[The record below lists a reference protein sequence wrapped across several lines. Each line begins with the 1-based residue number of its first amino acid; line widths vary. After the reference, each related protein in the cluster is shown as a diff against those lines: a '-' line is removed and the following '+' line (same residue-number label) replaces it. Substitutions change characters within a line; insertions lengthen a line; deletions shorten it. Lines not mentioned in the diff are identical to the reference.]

1 METKQKVDMTN
12 SIFMMLIGM
21 IIITISAFY
30 DLKLELIIPITFGL
44 YTVSNT
50 IRFILNRKSKD
61 YDGLHTALA
70 SIVSLI
76 VAIVIGMTTPKK
88 LFIVLMVWTILI
100 SLTKLKK
107 ADYYHDRRDRMWKLR
122 LFTLIT
128 FIITSIIT
136 SINLANTNIT
146 LIIGFYFLI
155 NGLLETFDPI
165 AKTLIKHG

>member
-136 SINLANTNIT
+136 CINLANTNIT

>member
-136 SINLANTNIT
+136 SINLANTNIA

>member
-70 SIVSLI
+70 SIISLI

-136 SINLANTNIT
+136 CINLANTNIT

>member
-1 METKQKVDMTN
+1 METKQTVDMTN